1 MDAWSVPEYREVREL
16 GAGGTGRV
24 VLATYSETGAY
35 VAVKYLRDELRH
47 DPVFLEGF
55 RREARVMVELDD
67 PAIVRLYEYVES
79 RDGAAIVMELIDG
92 VSLRRILAEH
102 GSTGPE
108 AALAVLKGSL
118 RGLSVAHAAGIV
130 HRDYKPENVLV
141 QADGTSKLSDFGI
154 ATPSGDPAV
163 PAGTPPYMAPEQW
176 DAGPSGPAADVY
188 AATCVF
194 FECLTGRKPYRAED
208 LTALRHQ
215 HNSAPIPVVDA
226 PIPVRRLMARG
237 LAKNPADRPATALA
251 FLTEL
256 ETAAAGV
263 YGPDW
268 ERRGRRRLAELATL
282 LALTFPLA
290 APAEPIEVG
299 TSIAQTSLGGA
310 RPTSVPRTGA
320 SFRRRPPRR
329 GPLADRRLHP
339 APRFTLGAALLSA
352 MVIAAMVAADRGVP
366 VARML
371 PQQNGLTPP
380 SQVAPPQDAGASSPG
395 KPGTPVPSP
404 GPSIPSPGFPAAPPD
419 AHPDEPASADPAP
432 VRVAQRGSPVT
443 GPTTAP
449 APSPV
454 EPPATGRPDPTP
466 APASP
471 GPATPAPLKV
481 TALDIAEFDG
491 EAATIRVKTTGD
503 ARTLLTVR
511 FAEGPSPGRL
521 GSGPRRTIPL
531 RGATSYEQTVEYG
544 FARPECGTTVYRR
557 VTATTRPAATGGK
570 QSRLLK
576 VRGPAC
582 PETAVDSWDGT
593 VAAVRV
599 TAADASDP
607 VDLTVAFTQRLT
619 YAGRT
624 VTVRRD
630 ETRTLSGSRDY
641 TASFEIAFK
650 RPECGFAEVRSVSA
664 TVSPGGATASAQVVT
679 EGDPCPGD
687 APSPSPSPEPRRGA
701 DEPVKSPDDAPV
713 DQTAGESSAR

>member
-16 GAGGTGRV
+16 GVGGTGRV
-24 VLATYSETGAY
+24 VLATHSGTGAY

-79 RDGAAIVMELIDG
+79 RHGAAIVMELIDG
-92 VSLRRILAEH
+92 VSLRRMLTEH
-102 GSTGPE
+102 GPTGPE

-118 RGLSVAHAAGIV
+118 RGLSAAHSAGIV

-176 DAGPSGPAADVY
+176 EAGTPGPAADVY

-215 HNSAPIPVVDA
+215 HRSAPVPVVDA
-226 PIPVRRLMARG
+226 PIPLRRLVTRG

-251 FLTEL
+251 FLAEL
-256 ETAAAGV
+256 ESAATGV

-290 APAEPIEVG
+290 APAEPIEAG
-299 TSIAQTSLGGA
+299 SSIAQTSLDGA
-310 RPTSVPRTGA
+310 RPARAGRTGA
-320 SFRRRPPRR
+320 PLRRRSPRR
-329 GPLADRRLHP
+329 GPGAGRRLHP
-339 APRFTLGAALLSA
+339 APRFAIGAALLSA
-352 MVIAAMVAADRGVP
+352 MVVAAMVAADRGVP
-366 VARML
+366 MARML

-380 SQVAPPQDAGASSPG
+380 SEVAQPPDAGASET
-395 KPGTPVPSP
+395 PGTPLPSP
-404 GPSIPSPGFPAAPPD
+404 GSAATPGR
-419 AHPDEPASADPAP
+419 HPDEPASAGPAP
-432 VRVAQRGSPVT
+432 VKVAQRG
-443 GPTTAP
+443 A
-449 APSPV
+449 
-454 EPPATGRPDPTP
+454 PATGPAPEPSSRPVGSPTGGQAEPTP
-466 APASP
+466 SPASP
-471 GPATPAPLKV
+471 GPATPTPLKV
-481 TALDIAEFDG
+481 TALDIAAFDG

-503 ARTLLTVR
+503 APALLTVR
-511 FAEGPSPGRL
+511 FSEGSSPRRL
-521 GSGPRRTIPL
+521 VSGPRRRIPL
-531 RGATSYEQTVEYG
+531 RGATSYERIVEHG

-557 VTATTRPAATGGK
+557 VTATTTPAAADGRQT
-570 QSRLLK
+570 SLAK
-576 VRGPAC
+576 VRGPDC
-582 PETAVDSWDGT
+582 PETAVDSWNGT
-593 VAAVRV
+593 VATVQV
-599 TAADASDP
+599 TGADASAP
-607 VDLTVAFTQRLT
+607 VDLTVTFTQRLT

-624 VTVRRD
+624 TVVRRE
-630 ETRTLSGSRDY
+630 ETRALSGSRDY

-650 RPECGFAEVRSVSA
+650 RPECGFEEVRSVSA
-664 TVSPGGATASAQVVT
+664 TVSPGGATASARVVAA
-679 EGDPCPGD
+679 GDPCPGE
-687 APSPSPSPEPRRGA
+687 APSPEPSPEPERGTA
-701 DEPVKSPDDAPV
+701 EPTKSDEPAAKSPDGAPAGP
-713 DQTAGESSAR
+713 TAGEPPLR

>member
-16 GAGGTGRV
+16 GVGGTGRV

-55 RREARVMVELDD
+55 RREARIMVELDD
-67 PAIVRLYEYVES
+67 PAVVRLYEYVES

-154 ATPSGDPAV
+154 AAPSGDPTV

-188 AATCVF
+188 AAACVF

-226 PIPVRRLMARG
+226 PIPVRRLMTRG

-251 FLTEL
+251 FLAEL

-299 TSIAQTSLGGA
+299 TSIAQTRLGRA
-310 RPTSVPRTGA
+310 RQAPAQRTGA
-320 SFRRRPPRR
+320 ALHRRPPRHR
-329 GPLADRRLHP
+329 PLAGRPLRS
-339 APRFTLGAALLSA
+339 APRFTIGAALLSA
-352 MVIAAMVAADRGVP
+352 MVIAVVVSADRGVP
-366 VARML
+366 MARML
-371 PQQNGLTPP
+371 PQQNGLTQP
-380 SQVAPPQDAGASSPG
+380 SQVARPQDAVGSSPE
-395 KPGTPVPSP
+395 TPLPSP
-404 GPSIPSPGFPAAPPD
+404 GPSVPSPAFPATLPG
-419 AHPDEPASADPAP
+419 AHQDEPASADSAP
-432 VRVAQRGSPVT
+432 IRVAQRGSPVT
-443 GPTTAP
+443 GPATEP
-449 APSPV
+449 VSHSV
-454 EPPATGRPDPTP
+454 EPPTTGQTGPATP
-466 APASP
+466 PASP

-481 TALDIAEFDG
+481 TALDIAEFGG
-491 EAATIRVKTTGD
+491 ESATIRVKTTGE
-503 ARTLLTVR
+503 ARALLTVR
-511 FAEGPSPGRL
+511 FAEGPSPRRL
-521 GSGPRRTIPL
+521 VSGPRRTIPL
-531 RGATSYEQTVEYG
+531 RGATSYEQTVGYG
-544 FARPECGTTVYRR
+544 FAQPACGATVYRR
-557 VTATTRPAATGGK
+557 VTATTTPAATGGK
-570 QSRLLK
+570 RTRLLK

-582 PETAVDSWDGT
+582 PETAVGSWDGT
-593 VAAVRV
+593 VADVRV
-599 TAADASDP
+599 TAADASAP
-607 VDLTVAFTQRLT
+607 VDLTVVFIQRLT

-630 ETRTLSGSRDY
+630 EKRTLSGSRDY
-641 TASFEIAFK
+641 TASFHIAFK
-650 RPECGFAEVRSVSA
+650 RPECGFTEVRSVSA
-664 TVSPGGATASAQVVT
+664 TVTPGGATASAQVT
-679 EGDPCPGD
+679 AEGAPCPGD
-687 APSPSPSPEPRRGA
+687 ARSPSPYPEPERGA
-701 DEPVKSPDDAPV
+701 DEPAKSPDGTPAEP
-713 DQTAGESSAR
+713 AEGESPAR